1 MIGGSEMRENKF
13 GASSG
18 ASKRNMRTNEGEFTA
33 VNISSTATNDPI
45 QRPHTSRSTRYQALA
60 CGNWA
65 AIALPR
71 RSGFRV
77 LEQSSSAD
85 LLLFNILQEYPS
97 WIKS

>member
-33 VNISSTATNDPI
+33 VNNSSTAANDPI
-45 QRPHTSRSTRYQALA
+45 RRPPTSCSTRYQALV

-65 AIALPR
+65 AVALPNR
-71 RSGFRV
+71 RGLRV
-77 LEQSSSAD
+77 LEQLRNAD
-85 LLLFNILQEYPS
+85 LFLINMLQEYPS